1 MKKLVTELKRR
12 NVMRVAIAYAIAG
25 WVLMQIAATVLPIF
39 EAPAWT
45 LKVVTFLI
53 VLGFPIA
60 LILAWAF
67 EMTPEGIKREADVDR
82 SESITTQTGRKLDR
96 AIIVVLLVAITWLAA
111 DKLLWTDGE
120 TRITENKR
128 SVAVIPFQNMSQ
140 DAANEP
146 FTIGIHDDL
155 LTQISRIGSIK
166 TISRTSVLQYRDT
179 TKTIPEIAQELGVAT
194 ILEGGVQRAGA
205 RVRINAQLIDAATD
219 EHLWAETYDRELSAT
234 NIFAIQSEIALAIAE
249 ALQAT
254 LTVDEQQRLDN
265 VPTRSIAALERY
277 FVGKQMLEGRN
288 TESLLAAID
297 YFQQVTKLDPDF
309 ALAYSGLADA
319 YMLLPEYTVA
329 IDPRE
334 IKEKSEAA
342 TAKAISLDPD
352 LPEVL
357 TSMGWNRLIHDY
369 DWAGAEEMLRRA
381 LEIQPSHSGALHWLS
396 HVVSWQGK
404 HEEALAVARK
414 AVAVDPLS
422 RLMQMNLA
430 YIMVDAGDFDRGIP
444 LARTTIERNPNFVS
458 QMRNRTL
465 HELRA
470 GDVENGAMGLE
481 AWAAA
486 EGRDVAAARAIGK
499 LFVRHQQSG
508 EPQEIS
514 DELVTRLELGSEDLA
529 QVYAFVGDGESALQA
544 LEIAFEERSGSRS
557 VLSMKINPA
566 YDFIRDDPRFVALLQ
581 KLGLAE

>member
-1 MKKLVTELKRR
+1 MKKLMTELKRR

-39 EAPAWT
+39 EAPPWT

-82 SESITTQTGRKLDR
+82 SASITTQTGRKLDR
-96 AIIVVLLVAITWLAA
+96 AIIVVLLVGITWLAA

-120 TRITENKR
+120 TRITEDIR
-128 SVAVIPFQNMSQ
+128 SIAVIPFQNMSQ

-194 ILEGGVQRAGA
+194 ILEGGVQRVGD

-219 EHLWAETYDRELSAT
+219 EHLWGATYDRELSAT

-254 LTVDEQQRLDN
+254 LTNDEQQRLFD

-277 FVGKQMLEGRN
+277 FVGKQMLEQRN
-288 TESLLAAID
+288 TESLLAAVD
-297 YFQQVTKLDPDF
+297 YFQQVIKLDPDF
-309 ALAYSGLADA
+309 ALAYSGLGDA
-319 YMLLPEYTVA
+319 YMLLPEYTASV
-329 IDPRE
+329 DPRE
-334 IKEKSEAA
+334 IQEKSEAA
-342 TAKAISLDPD
+342 TAKAISLDPN

-357 TSMGWNRLIHDY
+357 ASMGWNRLIHHY
-369 DWAGAEEMLRRA
+369 DWAGAEELLRRA
-381 LEIQPSHSGALHWLS
+381 LEIQPNHSGALHWLS
-396 HVVSWQGK
+396 HVLSWQGQ
-404 HEEALAVARK
+404 HEEALSLARK

-422 RLMQMNLA
+422 RLMKMNLS
-430 YIMVDAGDFDRGIP
+430 YIMVDDGDFDSGIP
-444 LARTTIERNPNFVS
+444 LARTTVVRKPYFVS
-458 QMRNRTL
+458 QSRSL
-465 HELRA
+465 WLYELRA
-470 GDVENGAMGLE
+470 GNAENGAMGLE
-481 AWAAA
+481 VWAAA
-486 EGRDVAAARAIGK
+486 EGRDAAAARDIGK
-499 LFVRHQQSG
+499 LFVQHRQSG
-508 EPQEIS
+508 KPLEIS

-529 QVYAFVGDGESALQA
+529 QVYAFVGDGESTLEALDIA
-544 LEIAFEERSGSRS
+544 LEERSGSRS
-557 VLSMKINPA
+557 ILSMKINPA
-566 YDFIRDDPRFVALLQ
+566 YDFIRDDPRFIALLQ
-581 KLGLAE
+581 KLGLSE

>member
-1 MKKLVTELKRR
+1 
-12 NVMRVAIAYAIAG
+12 
-25 WVLMQIAATVLPIF
+25 
-39 EAPAWT
+39 
-45 LKVVTFLI
+45 
-53 VLGFPIA
+53 
-60 LILAWAF
+60 
-67 EMTPEGIKREADVDR
+67 
-82 SESITTQTGRKLDR
+82 LDR
-96 AIIVVLLVAITWLAA
+96 AIIVVLLVGITWLAA

-120 TRITENKR
+120 TVITEDKR

-155 LTQISRIGSIK
+155 LTQISKIGSIK

-179 TKTIPEIAQELGVAT
+179 TKTIPEIARELGVAT
-194 ILEGGVQRAGA
+194 ILEGGVQRAGS

-219 EHLWAETYDRELSAT
+219 EHLWAETYDRELNAT
-234 NIFAIQSEIALAIAE
+234 NIFAIQSEIALAIAA

-288 TESLLAAID
+288 TDSLLAAVD
-297 YFQQVTKLDPDF
+297 YFQQVIKLDPDF

-319 YMLLPEYTVA
+319 YMLLPEYTASV
-329 IDPRE
+329 DPGE
-334 IKEKSEAA
+334 IQAKSEAA

-357 TSMGWNRLIHDY
+357 SSMGWNRLIHDY
-369 DWAGAEEMLRRA
+369 DWAGAEQMLRRA
-381 LEIQPSHSGALHWLS
+381 LEIQPNHSGALHWLS
-396 HVVSWQGK
+396 HVLSWQGK

-422 RLMQMNLA
+422 RLMKMNLA
-430 YIMVDAGDFDRGIP
+430 YIMVDAGDFGRGIP

-470 GDVENGAMGLE
+470 GDIESGAMGLE

-529 QVYAFVGDGESALQA
+529 QVYAFVGDGDSALQA

-566 YDFIRDDPRFVALLQ
+566 YDFIRDEPRFVALLQ
-581 KLGLAE
+581 KLGLSE

>member
-12 NVMRVAIAYAIAG
+12 NVMRVAVAYAIAG

-39 EAPAWT
+39 ETPPWI

-67 EMTPEGIKREADVDR
+67 EMTPEGIKREADVER
-82 SESITTQTGRKLDR
+82 SDSITTQTGRKLDR
-96 AIIVVLLVAITWLAA
+96 AIIVVLLVGIAWLAA

-120 TRITENKR
+120 TVISEDKR

-155 LTQISRIGSIK
+155 LTQISKIGSIK

-194 ILEGGVQRAGA
+194 ILEGGVQRAGS

-219 EHLWAETYDRELSAT
+219 EHLWAETYDRKLNAT
-234 NIFAIQSEIALAIAE
+234 NIFAIQSEIAVAIAA

-288 TESLLAAID
+288 TDSLLAAVD
-297 YFQQVTKLDPDF
+297 YFQQVIELDPDF

-319 YMLLPEYTVA
+319 YMLLPEYTAAV
-329 IDPRE
+329 DPRE
-334 IKEKSEAA
+334 IQEKSEAA
-342 TAKAISLDPD
+342 TVKALSLDPD

-369 DWAGAEEMLRRA
+369 DWAGAEQMLRRA
-381 LEIQPSHSGALHWLS
+381 LEIQPNHSGALHWLS
-396 HVVSWQGK
+396 HVLSWQGK

-422 RLMQMNLA
+422 RLMKMNLA

-470 GDVENGAMGLE
+470 GDIESGAMGLE

-499 LFVRHQQSG
+499 LFVQHQRSG
-508 EPQEIS
+508 EPQKIS

-529 QVYAFVGDGESALQA
+529 QVYAFVGDGQSALQA
-544 LEIAFEERSGSRS
+544 LAIAFEERSGSRS

-566 YDFIRDDPRFVALLQ
+566 YDFIRDEPRFVALLQ
-581 KLGLAE
+581 KLGLSE

>member
-12 NVMRVAIAYAIAG
+12 NVMRVAVAYAIAG

-39 EAPAWT
+39 EAPPWT

-96 AIIVVLLVAITWLAA
+96 AIIVVLLVGITWLAA

-120 TRITENKR
+120 TRITGDKR

-194 ILEGGVQRAGA
+194 ILEGGVQRAGD
-205 RVRINAQLIDAATD
+205 RVRINVQLIDAATD
-219 EHLWAETYDRELSAT
+219 AHLWAETYDRELNAT
-234 NIFAIQSEIALAIAE
+234 NIFAIQSEIALAIAK

-254 LTVDEQQRLDN
+254 LTDDEQQRLVN

-297 YFQQVTKLDPDF
+297 YFQEVIKLDADF

-319 YMLLPEYTVA
+319 YMLLPEYTVDV
-329 IDPRE
+329 DPRE
-334 IKEKSEAA
+334 IQEKSEAA

-357 TSMGWNRLIHDY
+357 SSMGWNRLIHDY

-381 LEIQPSHSGALHWLS
+381 LEIQPNHSGALHWLS
-396 HVVSWQGK
+396 HVLSWQGK
-404 HEEALAVARK
+404 HEEALAVARQ

-422 RLMQMNLA
+422 RLMKMNLA
-430 YIMVDAGDFDRGIP
+430 YIMVDAGDFGRGIP

-458 QMRNRTL
+458 QLRNRTL

-470 GDVENGAMGLE
+470 GDIESGAMGLE

-499 LFVRHQQSG
+499 LFVQHQRSG

-529 QVYAFVGDGESALQA
+529 QVYAFVGDGDSALQA

-566 YDFIRDDPRFVALLQ
+566 YDFIRDEPRFVALLQ
-581 KLGLAE
+581 KLGLSE

>member
-25 WVLMQIAATVLPIF
+25 WVLMQIAATVFPIF
-39 EAPAWT
+39 EAPLWT

-82 SESITTQTGRKLDR
+82 SDSITTQTGRKLDH
-96 AIIVVLLVAITWLAA
+96 AIIVVLLVGIAWLAA

-120 TRITENKR
+120 TRITEDKR

-140 DAANEP
+140 DAANDP

-194 ILEGGVQRAGA
+194 ILEGGVQHAGS
-205 RVRINAQLIDAATD
+205 RVRINAQLIDAVTD
-219 EHLWAETYDRELSAT
+219 EHLWAETYDRELNAT
-234 NIFAIQSEIALAIAE
+234 NIFAIQSEIALAIAA

-297 YFQQVTKLDPDF
+297 YFQQVIKLDPDF

-319 YMLLPEYTVA
+319 YMLLPEYTAAV
-329 IDPRE
+329 DPRE
-334 IKEKSEAA
+334 IQEKSEAA
-342 TAKAISLDPD
+342 TVKALSLDPD

-381 LEIQPSHSGALHWLS
+381 LEIQPNHSGALHWLS

-404 HEEALAVARK
+404 HDEAVALARK

-422 RLMQMNLA
+422 RLMKMHLA
-430 YIMVDAGDFDRGIP
+430 YVLVDAGDFENAIP
-444 LARTTIERNPNFVS
+444 LARMTISAPPYLTSRLRNLW
-458 QMRNRTL
+458 L

-470 GDVENGAMGLE
+470 GNAEVGAEVLE
-481 AWAAA
+481 HWA
-486 EGRDVAAARAIGK
+486 EGRDVAAARDIGK
-499 LFVRHQQSG
+499 LFVQHQRSG

-557 VLSMKINPA
+557 VLSMKINPG

-581 KLGLAE
+581 KLGLSE